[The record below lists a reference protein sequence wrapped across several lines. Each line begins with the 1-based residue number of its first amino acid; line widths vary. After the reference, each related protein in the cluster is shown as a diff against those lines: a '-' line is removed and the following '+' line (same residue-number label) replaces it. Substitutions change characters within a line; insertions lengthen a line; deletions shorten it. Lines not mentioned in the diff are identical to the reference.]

1 MAAHVSGGNLPQL
14 TVFTVGEVGSGKST
28 LTRALVDVRGE
39 EVPYAAA
46 LAGDTVEYTGTRYHY
61 LHTDVPA
68 QDVPARLKGA
78 APVPDGVILVVS
90 AAEGPGPGVL
100 EHVEAAVGAGVPA
113 VVVFLNQCD
122 RCDDAK
128 AQQDLEDR
136 IAGELGC
143 LRPPPRGLRPG
154 LGQTGDRGR
163 RWPVRPA
170 VHHPSDRG
178 HGRSPATPA
187 RLGRCRPSEALAA
200 RTGTPLKR
208 LVWWCG
214 RWGVGRRT
222 PGVPTGRWTC
232 RAAPVPR
239 RRGPGGRR
247 PRRSSPRCRC
257 TGAAAAPA
265 G

>member
-1 MAAHVSGGNLPQL
+1 MAAHVSGGDLPQL

-39 EVPYAAA
+39 EVSYAAA

-143 LRPPPRGLRPG
+143 LRPAPRHVVYV
-154 LGQTGDRGR
+154 RGSAKLAIEDDDG
-163 RWPVRPA
+163 PY
-170 VHHPSDRG
+170 
-178 HGRSPATPA
+178 GRQSIT
-187 RLGRCRPSEALAA
+187 RLIEAMDEALLP
-200 RTGTPLKR
+200 PL
-208 LVWWCG
+208 
-214 RWGVGRRT
+214 
-222 PGVPTGRWTC
+222 
-232 RAAPVPR
+232 A
-239 RRGPGGRR
+239 
-247 PRRSSPRCRC
+247 
-257 TGAAAAPA
+257 
-265 G
+265 